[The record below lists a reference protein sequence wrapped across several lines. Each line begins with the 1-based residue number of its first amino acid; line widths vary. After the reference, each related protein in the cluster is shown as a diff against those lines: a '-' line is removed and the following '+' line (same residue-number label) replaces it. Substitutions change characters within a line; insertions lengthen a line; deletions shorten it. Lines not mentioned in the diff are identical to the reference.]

1 MATEKIKGVSMNG
14 LNKRQVGA
22 MKRHSKHHTAKH
34 LRTMVQAMKKG
45 KTFRESHNI
54 AMKKSGR

>member
-1 MATEKIKGVSMNG
+1 MATEKVKGVSMFG
-14 LNKRQVGA
+14 LNKRQIGA

-34 LRTMVQAMKKG
+34 IRAMAVAMRKG
-45 KTFRESHNI
+45 KTFRESHMI